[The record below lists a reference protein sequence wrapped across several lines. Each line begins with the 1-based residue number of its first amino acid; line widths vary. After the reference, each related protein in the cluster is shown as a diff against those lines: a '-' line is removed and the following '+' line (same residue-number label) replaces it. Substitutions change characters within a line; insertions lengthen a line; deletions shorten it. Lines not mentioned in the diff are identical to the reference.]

1 MILLFESYWD
11 QEIDI
16 LELQEHWQDLWQ
28 AITFHPLKRLLEFV
42 FDDKSNDTK
51 VYLFVNKRLKL
62 SDKSFTYNTPDLCTI
77 YLKVWDL
84 WTIYI
89 HNMYNL
95 FLWKTVKISQGAIP
109 SLIYAMQVFFI
120 DEHLLVWGFN
130 FHLTI

>member
-16 LELQEHWQDLWQ
+16 LELQEHRQNLWQ
-28 AITFHPLKRLLEFV
+28 AITFHSLKRLFEFV

-62 SDKSFTYNTPDLCTI
+62 SDKSFTYNTPDLSTI

-84 WTIYI
+84 RTIYI

-109 SLIYAMQVFFI
+109 SLIYTMQVFFHWWAFI
-120 DEHLLVWGFN
+120 GMRF
-130 FHLTI
+130 